1 MPGRGRSSFTKRQ
14 KEHSRQEKRRE
25 KEERKNQRKLEKQAG
40 TTENIDSSIE
50 SAETQ
55 AALFRTGQDEPDPLD
70 QPIDPDEPGE

>member
-25 KEERKNQRKLEKQAG
+25 KEERKSQRKLEKQAG
-40 TTENIDSSIE
+40 TTGNTDDTIE

-55 AALFRTGQDEPDPLD
+55 AALFRTGQDEPDPLN
-70 QPIDPDEPGE
+70 QTIDPDEPGE